1 MYWDRFATVTP
12 SMIKSHIFLLL
23 ATLIATMFAS
33 MLAAM
38 FAATL
43 ATMIATLLAAMI
55 ATLLASLGAQD
66 TVLLSSSSNQ
76 SQVQRRE
83 G

>member
-1 MYWDRFATVTP
+1 MSLDRFATATP
-12 SMIKSHIFLLL
+12 SMIKSHIFLL
-23 ATLIATMFAS
+23 ATLIATVF
-33 MLAAM
+33 
-38 FAATL
+38 ATL
-43 ATMIATLLAAMI
+43 LANLLAAMI